1 MAVISRL
8 IDEMTA
14 YYRGDPRRIN
24 HFLKVHAFAKA
35 IAELEGVDAQTLFT
49 LEAAA
54 VVHDVGI
61 KLSEQKYGSSAGNYQ
76 ELEGPPIAREMLQK
90 LGVDV
95 PVIERVCYLVGH
107 HHTYGQI
114 NGIDYQILIEADFLV
129 NIYEDDL
136 TVKQAAA
143 IRDKYFKTNTAITLL
158 GRLYPTEENGN

>member
-24 HFLKVHAFAKA
+24 HFLKVHAFAKV

-90 LGVDV
+90 LGVDI

-114 NGIDYQILIEADFLV
+114 DGIDYQILVEADFLV

-136 TVKQAAA
+136 TAKQAAA
-143 IRDKYFKTNTAITLL
+143 IRDKYFKTNAAIALL
-158 GRLYPTEENGN
+158 NRLYPTEENGN

>member
-24 HFLKVHAFAKA
+24 HFLKVHAFAKT
-35 IAELEGVDAQTLFT
+35 IAELEGMDAQTLFT

-90 LGVDV
+90 LRVDL

-114 NGIDYQILIEADFLV
+114 DGIDYQILIEADFLV
-129 NIYEDDL
+129 NIYEDNL

-143 IRDKYFKTNTAITLL
+143 IRNKYFKTKAAVTLL
-158 GRLYPTEENGN
+158 NRLYPAEEKSN